1 MNKIDKKV
9 DSLDPACLWLG
20 QFVKQGIK
28 HPLENSRIARS
39 LYCLLTS
46 GVSPQS
52 PQILG
57 AIEHILKLQH
67 EDGGW
72 TSTEETVWSL
82 AALRVIMPEAISEWE
97 AGCQWLRSIK
107 LTSNAWGQTERDI
120 PRILTTALVCELVPE
135 LADKRAIDWISQEWE
150 KDLKSDVQLSY
161 KAGFFLLA
169 AGNKKE
175 CSDSDLVMKTI
186 EYLAQ
191 DQNDDG
197 GFAPWKNHPTGS
209 DPWSTGVVLWG
220 LSKWGDRVDKQI
232 FKKAL
237 MWLRKSQLP
246 CGVWPYHYLDDG
258 TSMAVLGIVGAQIVL
273 EGTI

>member
-9 DSLDPACLWLG
+9 DSLDPTYLWLG
-20 QFVKQGIK
+20 QFIKQGIK
-28 HPLENSRIARS
+28 RPLENSRIARS
-39 LYCLLTS
+39 LCCLLIS

-52 PQILG
+52 PQIIG

-72 TSTEETVWSL
+72 SNSEDSAWSL
-82 AALRVIMPEAISEWE
+82 YTLARVMLATNALES
-97 AGCQWLRSIK
+97 GCEWLR
-107 LTSNAWGQTERDI
+107 TVRHEDGGWGYHARDI
-120 PRILTTALVCELVPE
+120 CRIPTTALVCELVPE
-135 LADKRAIDWISQEWE
+135 LADERAIDWISQEWE
-150 KDLKSDVQLSY
+150 KNLKGPVQLSY

-175 CSDSDLVMKTI
+175 WIDSDLVEKTI
-186 EYLAQ
+186 EYLSQ

-197 GFAPWKNHPTGS
+197 GFAPWKNHPIGS

-246 CGVWPYHYLDDG
+246 CGIWPYHYLDDG
-258 TSMAVLGIVGAQIVL
+258 ASMAVLGIIGAQKAFR
-273 EGTI
+273 GTI

>member
-1 MNKIDKKV
+1 LNTHRTTDQIIN
-9 DSLDPACLWLG
+9 LTCIWLG
-20 QFVKQGIK
+20 RFASESVTRLQDVKRISQSLKALIDAGVSLKNDQFYQTG
-28 HPLENSRIARS
+28 N
-39 LYCLLTS
+39 CLLDK
-46 GVSPQS
+46 QRN
-52 PQILG
+52 
-57 AIEHILKLQH
+57 
-67 EDGGW
+67 DGGW
-72 TSTEETVWSL
+72 TSSEETAWSIAVL
-82 AALRVIMPEAISEWE
+82 KEVLQKEEDAIGR
-97 AGCQWLRSIK
+97 GCGYLDKTRHVSGG
-107 LTSNAWGQTERDI
+107 WGQTKIDI
-120 PRILTTALVCELVPE
+120 PRIPTTVLVCELVPE

-150 KDLKSDVQLSY
+150 KDLESSVQLSY

-175 CSDSDLVMKTI
+175 WIGSDLVEKTI
-186 EYLAQ
+186 EYLSQ

-246 CGVWPYHYLDDG
+246 SGVWTYHYLDDG
-258 TSMAVLGIVGAQIVL
+258 ASMAVLGIVGAHKVL
-273 EGTI
+273 QGTI